1 MRLPLLVGFKQS
13 YFSSNQIV
21 GFFDHQYLWK
31 ESLDILVFCIEVI
44 IKLASEATTFVVG
57 CGQFCF
63 LSSKI
68 LGFFDNQYFFEEL
81 IILDF
86 LRGDNHKG
94 NLALETTFWV
104 LICSDVLLVQSDCRI
119 LKSSVSLERILDYP
133 HGVNHQEKIASD
145 SATFLLIYSAL
156 PLVQSNCK
164 ILWSTHIWKEST
176 DIFIS
181 CIE

>member
-68 LGFFDNQYFFEEL
+68 LGFFDYQYFFKEL

-86 LRGDNHKG
+86 LRGDNHTG
-94 NLALETTFWV
+94 NLALETTF
-104 LICSDVLLVQSDCRI
+104 
-119 LKSSVSLERILDYP
+119 
-133 HGVNHQEKIASD
+133 
-145 SATFLLIYSAL
+145 
-156 PLVQSNCK
+156 
-164 ILWSTHIWKEST
+164 
-176 DIFIS
+176 
-181 CIE
+181 